1 MHGLALVWVIGRYF
15 VWVWVWVDGWMIRLR
30 LIGQERQ
37 RRRDNSLDVRNE
49 KCCCPRS
56 SLCLSVCLSVL
67 IVSPVC
73 VCVCVSVYCV

>member
-1 MHGLALVWVIGRYF
+1 MGRMRLAWVGLVWVIGT
-15 VWVWVWVDGWMIRLR
+15 VWVDG
-30 LIGQERQ
+30 QER
-37 RRRDNSLDVRNE
+37 DNSLSSLDVRNE

-73 VCVCVSVYCV
+73 VCVSGLLCVEPD

>member
-1 MHGLALVWVIGRYF
+1 MGRMRLAWVGLVWVIGT
-15 VWVWVWVDGWMIRLR
+15 VWVDG
-30 LIGQERQ
+30 QER
-37 RRRDNSLDVRNE
+37 DNSLSSLDVRNE

-73 VCVCVSVYCV
+73 VSGLLCVEPD

>member
-1 MHGLALVWVIGRYF
+1 MGWLGMGNRYCMGMGMGR
-15 VWVWVWVDGWMIRLR
+15 WAR
-30 LIGQERQ
+30 E
-37 RRRDNSLDVRNE
+37 RDNSLSSLDVRNE

-73 VCVCVSVYCV
+73 VSGLLCVEPG